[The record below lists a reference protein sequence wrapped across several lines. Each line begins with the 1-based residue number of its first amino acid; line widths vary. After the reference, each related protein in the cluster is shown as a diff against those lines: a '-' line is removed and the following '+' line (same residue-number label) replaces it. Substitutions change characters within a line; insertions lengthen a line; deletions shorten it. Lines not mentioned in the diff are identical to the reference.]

1 MATIIHIH
9 TDGSDKPKKK
19 KEKKEKKSLQ
29 ESLTDYSSVG
39 KRMMNA

>member
-9 TDGSDKPKKK
+9 TDCSDKPKKK
-19 KEKKEKKSLQ
+19 KKKSLQ